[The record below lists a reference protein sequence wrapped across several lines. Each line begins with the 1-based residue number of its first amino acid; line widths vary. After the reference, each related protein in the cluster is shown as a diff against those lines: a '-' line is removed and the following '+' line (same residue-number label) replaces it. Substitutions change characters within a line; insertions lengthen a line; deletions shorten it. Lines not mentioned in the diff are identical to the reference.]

1 MNPGWSDYLDRK
13 RGFRL
18 EHPSGWELRPGQ
30 AGLLLAVVAPPGQE
44 GGFRS
49 NLNVV
54 RKAGVQSAELDR
66 LAQMAIRE
74 VARVLTDLIVI
85 DIDAAVVSD
94 RPARRLLFGYR
105 QGIFGLTAEQWVLGN
120 GDQQWTISAAASSD
134 VYDSVAD
141 DFSGIVESFEIT
153 DG

>member
-1 MNPGWSDYLDRK
+1 MSSSWSEYLDRK

-18 EHPSGWELRPGQ
+18 EHPSGWEVRPGQ
-30 AGLLLAVVAPPGQE
+30 AGLLLALVAPGE
-44 GGFRS
+44 DGEFRS

-54 RKAGVQSAELDR
+54 RKTGVHAADLDR
-66 LAQMAIRE
+66 VARTAIQE

-85 DIDAAVVSD
+85 DVDAAIVAD

-105 QGIFGLTAEQWVLGN
+105 QGIFGLTAEQWVFA
-120 GDQQWTISAAASSD
+120 DDDRHWIVSAAASSER
-134 VYDSVAD
+134 YGAAAD
-141 DFSGIVESFEIT
+141 DFARIVASFEIA

>member
-1 MNPGWSDYLDRK
+1 VNPGRSNYLDRR

-18 EHPSGWELRPGQ
+18 EHPSSWEVRPGQ
-30 AGLLLAVVAPPGQE
+30 AGLLLAIVAPPGRE
-44 GGFRS
+44 GEFRS

-54 RKAGVQSAELDR
+54 RKVGMQAAELDR
-66 LAQMAIRE
+66 LAEMAIRE

-85 DIDAAVVSD
+85 DVDAAVVSD

-105 QGIFGLTAEQWVLGN
+105 QGIFGLTAEQWVLVD
-120 GDQQWTISAAASSD
+120 GDRHWTISAAASSD

-141 DFSGIVESFEIT
+141 DFSGIVGSFGIA